1 MMRQAMKFQVSAIAL
16 GCVAL
21 LSACGGGGGSSSSQ
35 SGAEQTMTF
44 MLPFSGQALIGV
56 PPNSSTT
63 KLKATAS
70 SGGPVTF
77 ASNTPDICSVS
88 GDQLTLLKLGE
99 CSVTATQAGSNG
111 YAPVSQRQIFV
122 VPKNPQQI
130 TAFPHPGSQPL
141 DSTPV
146 PLSATF
152 SSGLPAKFTSKTPD
166 ICTVSGNTMTKLAN
180 GMCVVI
186 AEQEGND
193 YYLPALASSKD
204 AISSG
209 MAKAME
215 KDIPIGTEKPAMLFF
230 ATFYK
235 DVDSTLDGLIGHLG
249 NQWWC
254 DSCDRTV
261 GDNGGTYTFT
271 ATSDKAPEAWWTSR
285 ASFQIFGPGLVDD
298 DLVSDNGYR
307 TGVKDTIFSKPLT
320 GPKGLPI
327 EIQGAMH
334 FNLAQNPEWYG
345 SANNKFNIELFLG
358 HFAQKD
364 GKSCAVTLKST
375 VQPTAAAATSYSVSL
390 KDQFTVSEAC
400 GLSGLDAWTESHQ
413 YPLLEIKFSAVQ
425 ANAQTPNAASKYQT
439 QFKLSGPIYFQ

>member
-1 MMRQAMKFQVSAIAL
+1 MMRQAMKFHVSAIAL

-21 LSACGGGGGSSSSQ
+21 LSGCGGGSNSSQ
-35 SGAEQTMTF
+35 SGVEQTMTF

-56 PPNSSTT
+56 PPNSATT
-63 KLKATAS
+63 TLKATAS

-77 ASNTPDICSVS
+77 ASNTPDICSVN

-122 VPKNPQQI
+122 VPKNPQRI
-130 TAFPHPGSQPL
+130 MTFVHPGWQPL

-146 PLSATF
+146 QLSATF
-152 SSGLPAKFTSKTPD
+152 SSGLPAKFTSKTPA
-166 ICTVSGNTMTKLAN
+166 ICSVSGTTMTKLAN
-180 GMCVVI
+180 GMCIVV

-193 YYLPALASSKD
+193 YYLPALVSATDAASV
-204 AISSG
+204 G
-209 MAKAME
+209 MAKFME
-215 KDIPIGTEKPAMLFF
+215 KDIPIGTEKPAKLNFL
-230 ATFYK
+230 TGYK
-235 DVDSTLDGLIGHLG
+235 DNDSTNEGLIGHLG

-254 DSCDRTV
+254 DSCDRSV
-261 GDNGGTYTFT
+261 GDGGSSYTFT
-271 ATSDKAPEAWWTSR
+271 ATSDKAPEAWWYGH
-285 ASFQIFGPGLVDD
+285 ASFQMFGPGLVDD

-320 GPKGLPI
+320 APKGLTM
-327 EIQGAMH
+327 EVQGAMH

-345 SANNKFNIELFLG
+345 SANNKFNVELFLG

-375 VQPTAAAATSYSVSL
+375 VQPTAAAATDYSLSL
-390 KDQFTVSEAC
+390 KDQFTLSETC
-400 GLSGLDAWTESHQ
+400 GLSGLDAWNEVHS

-425 ANAQTPNAASKYQT
+425 PNGQVANAASKYQT
-439 QFKLSGPIYFQ
+439 QFKLTGPVYFQ